1 MTNEI
6 DRVIGLCVDNVLKKY
21 NRQRAGYLTR
31 QEMKQYVK
39 DIYDDS
45 SELQQITILTETEL
59 EDCVNEFDLNGD
71 GIIERSELL

>member
-1 MTNEI
+1 
-6 DRVIGLCVDNVLKKY
+6 
-21 NRQRAGYLTR
+21 
-31 QEMKQYVK
+31 MKQYVK